1 MKILCFFLTFLI
13 SSVAAVTADDR
24 EDHSDNKKKLNLRAS
39 SGSAAAQGTA
49 FALFDGELE
58 TDASLTF
65 DDNSMMTLD
74 EEMKEVLQGMDE
86 VQRSIQLAAYKDF
99 KQKSMSLEEINK
111 KYLPHGDGKLD
122 VGTKTASTP
131 CCRNRFSNRCG
142 FFHFAKMNVSGGM
155 MDLTIYLINVAIQMI
170 EVKKLGFGRIVSKVN
185 EEK

>member
-13 SSVAAVTADDR
+13 GSVAAVTADDR

-49 FALFDGELE
+49 FALFDSELE

-99 KQKSMSLEEINK
+99 KQKSMSLEEINE
-111 KYLPHGDGKLD
+111 KYLPHGDGDID
-122 VGTKTASTP
+122 VRTKTAFIA

-142 FFHFAKMNVSGGM
+142 FFPFCKNVDKIAHFGSPKRVPGDSF
-155 MDLTIYLINVAIQMI
+155 
-170 EVKKLGFGRIVSKVN
+170 FGVF
-185 EEK
+185 